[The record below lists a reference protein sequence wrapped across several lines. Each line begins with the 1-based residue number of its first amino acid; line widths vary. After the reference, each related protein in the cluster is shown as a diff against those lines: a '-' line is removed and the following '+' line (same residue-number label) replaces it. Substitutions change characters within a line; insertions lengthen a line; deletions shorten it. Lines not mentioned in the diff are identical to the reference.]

1 MYHIVLTSI
10 NHVLIDI
17 NWIFHMYI
25 HINTHELVLA
35 RILVEEKW
43 FEAES
48 ACTSKT
54 HEWA

>member
-1 MYHIVLTSI
+1 
-10 NHVLIDI
+10 
-17 NWIFHMYI
+17 MYI